1 MFVRLTSSSAVLE
14 ECVFLFLSCHV
25 TTTPLPIFTATK
37 NMESVFWDN
46 VLEDNGRVD
55 EIRRCKQNTV
65 TDDRKQLLTINGSA
79 VLV

>member
-1 MFVRLTSSSAVLE
+1 
-14 ECVFLFLSCHV
+14 
-25 TTTPLPIFTATK
+25 
-37 NMESVFWDN
+37 MESVFWDN
-46 VLEDNGRVD
+46 VLEDNGKVD